1 MAREMLLAGVDPEEL
16 KPQERDQGPRTPRSQ
31 WENFWYHHKW
41 TFFGC
46 LFGAVVLAVLVV
58 QLITRDPADYTIL
71 LITKNSYMDE
81 QIKAMEMLMA
91 PYGQDLDGDGKVEV
105 DIQNCYMGEQ
115 GSQTYLNGTQ
125 MVQAHLMTGDVV
137 FFVWE
142 PSVYKSFT
150 KSLSN
155 IIDED
160 YRFLTPLPF
169 EAEGITEEGTAWN
182 WKDDPRQQA
191 DVFAVLPE
199 ELYDPLPKELYF
211 TVRYVSGTAGETSQL
226 HQQCMTLLENFVTD
240 QKVIA
245 TE

>member
-16 KPQERDQGPRTPRSQ
+16 KPQERDQGPRTPRSR

-46 LFGAVVLAVLVV
+46 LFGAAVLAVLVV

-150 KSLSN
+150 KSISRVERRYISD
-155 IIDED
+155 IILNL
-160 YRFLTPLPF
+160 LTQGRRSIF
-169 EAEGITEEGTAWN
+169 
-182 WKDDPRQQA
+182 
-191 DVFAVLPE
+191 
-199 ELYDPLPKELYF
+199 
-211 TVRYVSGTAGETSQL
+211 
-226 HQQCMTLLENFVTD
+226 
-240 QKVIA
+240 IA
-245 TE
+245 SKLCKGKGGKSAHVWTGH